1 MTTKLKTMA
10 QQYGLTHLPKSKE
23 LAWETAYGSF
33 QGYDVSMVNI
43 HPQNGLIVQL
53 LFTAR
58 PSGDV
63 PVAESPAAFLARFAE
78 EQKKV
83 VKSATVQGNTMQVTM
98 WVSTWKKVMASVG
111 MVLNTVTGYLA
122 ANGFVSCCDRC
133 GSTSERHLGAVGT
146 LGCRTLCPECQ
157 QLTASEMEAQNTEV
171 KSKKGNMLTGLVGA
185 FLGSLV
191 GVVVWVLIY
200 QLGYIAAIGGLVMV
214 VAVLKG
220 YEIFGGR
227 LSLGG
232 TIACVVLSVVML
244 FLAHYSCYAF
254 EVYKVLAAEYDVG
267 FFECF
272 QALPAFFED
281 GDLMTSVIGE
291 LVIGYLLMAVGGVS
305 AIVSA
310 FRKSNPNS
318 TVVRLA

>member
-10 QQYGLTHLPKSKE
+10 EQYGLAHLPKSKD
-23 LAWETAYGSF
+23 LPWETAYGSF

-53 LFTAR
+53 LFSAR
-58 PSGDV
+58 PGDR
-63 PVAESPAAFLARFAE
+63 PITESPAAFLARFAE

-83 VKSATVQGNTMQVTM
+83 VQSATVQGSTLQVTM
-98 WVSTWKKVMASVG
+98 KVSTWKKVMASVG

-133 GSTSERHLGAVGT
+133 GSAGERHLCAVGT

-157 QLTASEMEAQNTEV
+157 QRTAGEMEAQNAEV

-200 QLGYIAAIGGLVMV
+200 QLGYIAAIGGLIMV
-214 VAVLKG
+214 VAVIKG

-232 TIACVVLSVVML
+232 TIACVVLSVAML

-254 EVYKVLAAEYDVG
+254 EVYKAFSAEYEVS

-281 GDLMTSVIGE
+281 SDLRTSFIGE
-291 LVIGYLLMAVGGVS
+291 LVIGYLLMAVGSVS
-305 AIVSA
+305 SIISA
-310 FRKSNPNS
+310 FRQSNPNN
-318 TVVRLA
+318 TVTRIA